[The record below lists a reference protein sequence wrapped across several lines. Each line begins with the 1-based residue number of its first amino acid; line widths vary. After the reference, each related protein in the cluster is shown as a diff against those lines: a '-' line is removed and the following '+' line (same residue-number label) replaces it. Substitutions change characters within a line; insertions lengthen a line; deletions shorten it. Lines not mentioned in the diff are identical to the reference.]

1 MPPRPLRPPP
11 SAADADRVLSCYE
24 PCPLQGPHPH
34 HLPPTHL
41 VLPLLTLLLP
51 LCPAPALQSTALVVA
66 AIEAAER
73 AEFDPQQH
81 LPPKG
86 DWDTESVLEEAAK
99 VRP

>member
-1 MPPRPLRPPP
+1 M
-11 SAADADRVLSCYE
+11 
-24 PCPLQGPHPH
+24 
-34 HLPPTHL
+34 
-41 VLPLLTLLLP
+41 
-51 LCPAPALQSTALVVA
+51 VA